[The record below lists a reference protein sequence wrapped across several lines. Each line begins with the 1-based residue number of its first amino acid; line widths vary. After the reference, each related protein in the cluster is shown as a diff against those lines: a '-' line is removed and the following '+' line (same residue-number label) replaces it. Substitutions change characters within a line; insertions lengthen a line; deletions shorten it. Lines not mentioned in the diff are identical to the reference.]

1 MRAREFV
8 IEETFIGSPCT
19 KDCSGH
25 KAGYEWSKR
34 NNLASAVTKSPSFN
48 KGAYIAKN
56 YKERPQGGGKV
67 KGQLSQSPSAI
78 RRRDQRAATSQ
89 PTTPIAEATGD
100 EHFDQM
106 MRGITDP
113 NALAAHD
120 RDERVHMANH
130 EFLQLGEHVWAHLEK
145 LGRQMLKKPERL
157 DWYVQKINS
166 GDYAAISDWLTS
178 VLRISPDVLE
188 KLDHL
193 CYKWGRP
200 LDEFVESV
208 EDGTFNQDYVQHWK
222 QYKAHA
228 EGND

>member
-1 MRAREFV
+1 MRSKEF
-8 IEETFIGSPCT
+8 IDEAKFMNSPCT

-34 NNLASAVTKSPSFN
+34 NNSASAATKSSSFN
-48 KGAYIAKN
+48 QGAFIAKN
-56 YKERPQGGGKV
+56 YKK
-67 KGQLSQSPSAI
+67 SPNE
-78 RRRDQRAATSQ
+78 

-100 EHFDQM
+100 DEFDRM

-120 RDERVHMANH
+120 RDERAHIADH
-130 EFLQLGEHVWAHLEK
+130 EFLQLGDHIWAHLEK
-145 LGRQMLKKPERL
+145 LGRQMLKNPQRL

-178 VLRISPDVLE
+178 ILRISPDVLE
-188 KLDHL
+188 KLDQL
-193 CYKWGRP
+193 CYEWGRP
-200 LDEFVESV
+200 LVEFVESV
-208 EDGTFNQDYVQHWK
+208 EDNTFNQDYLRHWK